1 MSDPSTK
8 PGRPLPRA
16 NVYVDTR
23 PFWEG
28 VAQGKLM
35 LQYCTEANRFQ
46 HYPRPVSQ
54 YTGRRTL
61 TWREVRGTGT
71 VYAATV
77 VRIPG
82 PGLEGRTPLS
92 VVTVEVDEGVRI
104 LGNVLDCSPEDVK
117 IGARVKLA
125 WDRLSGDA
133 MYPAF
138 VLA

>member
-1 MSDPSTK
+1 MAETTPKPRPS
-8 PGRPLPRA
+8 PRE

-23 PFWEG
+23 PFWQG
-28 VAQGKLM
+28 ASSGKLM
-35 LQYCTEANRFQ
+35 LQYCTEAKRFQ

-61 TWREVRGTGT
+61 TWREVSGSGT

-77 VRIPG
+77 IRIPG
-82 PGLEGRTPLS
+82 PGLEGRIPLS
-92 VVTVEVDEGVRI
+92 VVTVELDEGVRI
-104 LGNVLDCSPEDVK
+104 LGNVLGCKPDDVK

-125 WDRLSGDA
+125 WDELAPDRK
-133 MYPAF
+133 YPAF